1 MHYGSNYLSN
11 SVNHLSHSEKG
22 QCDRYLHFYVV
33 FLITC
38 QAVKQ
43 QGAPILDIFYLYI

>member
-1 MHYGSNYLSN
+1 M
-11 SVNHLSHSEKG
+11 
-22 QCDRYLHFYVV
+22 HFYVA

-43 QGAPILDIFYLYI
+43 QGAPILDIFYLYLISLYRYKSQNI